1 MNDLPAPS
9 DPAPACGLR
18 ERKKQATRLAMHRA
32 ALELVAEGG
41 LGTVTA
47 ERIAQRAGVSTR
59 TFFNHWPTKEAA
71 ILGIHAEEREAVTVG
86 LREALE
92 AGTPPRE
99 AVRAVLRRAIASV
112 PSDPEL
118 RRLKK
123 QVMAREERLQSIST
137 GNTME
142 TQIDMVDVLEQALT
156 GPEARERAIIAIQL
170 GFALTRSAFTISMRR
185 GTDVVEAFDH
195 VVALYDSGE
204 VLP

>member
-9 DPAPACGLR
+9 DPAPVCGLR

-41 LGTVTA
+41 LGAVTA

-71 ILGIHAEEREAVTVG
+71 ILGIHAEEREAVTAG